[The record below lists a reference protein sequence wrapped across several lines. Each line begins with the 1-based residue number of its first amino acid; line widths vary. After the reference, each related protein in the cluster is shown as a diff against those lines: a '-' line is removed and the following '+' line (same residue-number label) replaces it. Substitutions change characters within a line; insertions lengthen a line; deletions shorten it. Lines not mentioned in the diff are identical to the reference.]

1 MTSSIYFGNNNV
13 KCGVTFDAPACYE
26 GRGSGR

>member
-1 MTSSIYFGNNNV
+1 MTSSIYFGNNNI
-13 KCGVTFDAPACYE
+13 KHGVTFNASACYE

>member
-1 MTSSIYFGNNNV
+1 MTSSIYFDDDIV
-13 KCGVTFDAPACYE
+13 KQSVTFDASADYE